1 MSNLS
6 AFMQPNV
13 EQVKNHKYVASH
25 RIKGE
30 DGEPVE
36 WEICCI
42 SADEYARIRGACI
55 RQVPVAGKKG
65 QYTQQLDTYTFQARV
80 AARCTVFPDLNNAE
94 LQNSW
99 GVAKP
104 EELIGKL
111 LIGGEFD
118 DYVTEVFQ
126 HNGFKTEDELVND
139 AKN

>member
-30 DGEPVE
+30 DGKPVE

-65 QYTQQLDTYTFQARV
+65 QYTQQLDTYTRRVWPPVARYSRTSTTPSCRT
-80 AARCTVFPDLNNAE
+80 A
-94 LQNSW
+94 
-99 GVAKP
+99 
-104 EELIGKL
+104 
-111 LIGGEFD
+111 GG
-118 DYVTEVFQ
+118 
-126 HNGFKTEDELVND
+126 LPSRRS
-139 AKN
+139 

>member
-30 DGEPVE
+30 DGKPVE

-55 RQVPVAGKKG
+55 RQVPVAGKPLTEILKDNPERLPG
-65 QYTQQLDTYTFQARV
+65 ACGRPLHGIPGPQQRRAAEQLGGCQAGGADWQ
-80 AARCTVFPDLNNAE
+80 AADRR
-94 LQNSW
+94 
-99 GVAKP
+99 
-104 EELIGKL
+104 
-111 LIGGEFD
+111 
-118 DYVTEVFQ
+118 
-126 HNGFKTEDELVND
+126 
-139 AKN
+139 